1 MVYREVTIDGES
13 LTFRSGGST
22 YDMCGGSDSFSD
34 DSIELFGNGTS
45 QNAWNVPEWEESFV
59 EMLNPM
65 QESAPR
71 TGRESVSQMELTSAN
86 FPTDVMGRAHLQYPV
101 PAFL

>member
-13 LTFRSGGST
+13 LTFQSGGST

-59 EMLNPM
+59 EMLNCDA
-65 QESAPR
+65 EVS
-71 TGRESVSQMELTSAN
+71 TEDECGESVFSEWS
-86 FPTDVMGRAHLQYPV
+86 
-101 PAFL
+101 